1 MEGHKSPVY
10 TDSSYVKF
18 DVQDVK
24 EAYLAAIPD
33 LSLENTETKVYTSE
47 TRREMENKINELEKE
62 LAVKN
67 DKVDLLFEEFEKFKR
82 SVTWDDVRKE
92 Y

>member
-1 MEGHKSPVY
+1 MSKEVEKITVKSPEVR
-10 TDSSYVKF
+10 
-18 DVQDVK
+18 
-24 EAYLAAIPD
+24 L
-33 LSLENTETKVYTSE
+33 
-47 TRREMENKINELEKE
+47 MESQNRELEKE

-82 SVTWDDVRKE
+82 SVTWDDVKKE